1 MEREG
6 TEKASTWEGKSD
18 DGTNDI
24 ILRIFS
30 ANANSL
36 FIGGH
41 EDRGRCDAHSARCS
55 DADGGDGMQRGTG
68 TADPQRVIGSAADLI
83 HGLCPRPN

>member
-1 MEREG
+1 MEMEG
-6 TEKASTWEGKSD
+6 TEKTSTQEGKYD
-18 DGTNDI
+18 AGANDI
-24 ILRIFS
+24 ILRFFS

-36 FIGGH
+36 FISSHG
-41 EDRGRCDAHSARCS
+41 DCGRCDAHGTRRS
-55 DADGGDGMQRGTG
+55 DANGGDGMQRGTG